1 MASPPVVVRARELG
15 LDVAQPKA
23 LKSGPFP
30 ERFAAAKADVAV
42 VVAYGRILTPHYLGG
57 PRYGCVNVHGSLLP
71 RWRGAAPIQAA
82 ILAGDATSGVS
93 TQRMVERLDAGDV
106 YLSREIPLDPRETG
120 GSLHDRLM
128 ALGAEVLVDTLAKLP
143 DLRPVPQDESLATFC
158 RPLTKDDG
166 RVDFGEP
173 AAAIDRR
180 IRAMTPWPGG
190 WVPWDGGPLKLL
202 DVAPVDGAGPPG
214 VVLSVDPARDRVRG
228 RRRSGRSG
236 PSAGSQAGHR
246 GRAGPRPA
254 PDDRRA
260 APRSGLRERPRAGI
274 VGAACR
280 ESSWSAGGLVSS
292 SSLRS
297 VRRDACRSFRGS
309 PKPSGSPPPRRARA

>member
-1 MASPPVVVRARELG
+1 MRVVFFGTPDFAVPHLDAVVHAGHDVVLVVSRPDAPVGRGQQMASPPVVVRARELG

-214 VVLSVDPARDRVRG
+214 VVLSVDPLVIACGEGAVRVDRAQAPGRKPVTGAELARGLRLTIG
-228 RRRSGRSG
+228 GLL
-236 PSAGSQAGHR
+236 
-246 GRAGPRPA
+246 
-254 PDDRRA
+254 RA
-260 APRSGLRERPRAGI
+260 AA
-274 VGAACR
+274 
-280 ESSWSAGGLVSS
+280 
-292 SSLRS
+292 
-297 VRRDACRSFRGS
+297 
-309 PKPSGSPPPRRARA
+309 